1 MKMTITKDDLELTQK
16 PSLSGD
22 FWKNKK
28 LNQKVRTAILKI
40 VDNFLKSTNL
50 DIKSKDVGK
59 IQFTGSLANYNFSK
73 LSDVDVHLLLNFK
86 KLGSDPKF
94 MEDYLST
101 KAILWNNTH
110 KITIFG
116 HEVELYIADIHSDHY
131 STGIYDVKKNKWDI
145 EPVIDPKLTAE
156 LNIGKVKDK
165 ADKISKQINAIAA
178 KKDIA
183 FKDLEDLKDKIKKMR
198 LAGLEKEGEYSLEN
212 LTFKLLRRRG
222 ELDTL
227 YNLMVQTQD
236 KELSLDED
244 MEWWKKR
251 RFSDN
256 KRYKELMGYT
266 KGAKISRKGKPYMI
280 IPSFNLPKSGPPG
293 VGTLEEGG
301 FVSGKAAKASG
312 ILYDNLQKL
321 AKAVSLV
328 ANERGGKIDAIDDT
342 LSNIYVYVYESAATH
357 GHVKGSAHYT
367 GNAADFE
374 IVQKMKGG
382 KVNKFGWIHSYLITL
397 AAMAADIIAPGGL
410 GLYFDI
416 AGKKVNSPPHYDV
429 RGTSS
434 AWKWVGSCGSKAD
447 RGNNTKCAG
456 YKSSG
461 ASKADIIN
469 SNHLDL
475 PPDWI
480 KYAKAWVAEF
490 NKIKSE
496 LDNP

>member
-1 MKMTITKDDLELTQK
+1 MKMTIAKDDLELTQK
-16 PSLSGD
+16 PSLSED

-28 LNQKVRTAILKI
+28 LNEKVRTAILKI

-50 DIKSKDVGK
+50 DIKSKDVSK

-73 LSDVDVHLLLNFK
+73 LSDVDIHLLLDFK

-116 HEVELYIADIHSDHY
+116 HEVELYVADIHSDHY

-165 ADKISKQINAIAA
+165 ADKISKQINAVAA
-178 KKDIA
+178 KKDIT

-251 RFSDN
+251 RSSDN

-301 FVSGKAAKASG
+301 FVSGAAAANATGK
-312 ILYDNLQKL
+312 LYDNLQRL

-328 ANERGGKIDAIDDT
+328 VNEKGGIIDDT
-342 LSNIYVYVYESAATH
+342 QSDIYVYVYESRATG
-357 GHVKGSAHYT
+357 GHVDGSTHYS
-367 GNAADFE
+367 GEAADFE
-374 IVQKMKGG
+374 IVQKTKAGT
-382 KVNKFGWIHSYLITL
+382 VRKFGWAQSYLITL

-410 GLYFDI
+410 GLYFDKN
-416 AGKKVNSPPHYDV
+416 GTTVNTEPHYDV
-429 RGTSS
+429 RGASM
-434 AWKWVGSCGSKAD
+434 AWKWFGSCGKNKNDPSKCDLD
-447 RGNNTKCAG
+447 R
-456 YKSSG
+456 SILSDH
-461 ASKADIIN
+461 ASKTNIIDKN
-469 SNHLDL
+469 RLGLHAQ
-475 PPDWI
+475 WI
-480 KYAKAWVAEF
+480 VYAKAWRTEF
-490 NKIKSE
+490 NKIKSK
-496 LDNP
+496 LGNP

>member
-16 PSLSGD
+16 PSLSED

-28 LNQKVRTAILKI
+28 LNEKVRTAILKI

-50 DIKSKDVGK
+50 DIKSGDVGK

-73 LSDVDVHLLLNFK
+73 LSDVDIHLLLDFK

-116 HEVELYIADIHSDHY
+116 HEVELYVADIHSDHY

-178 KKDIA
+178 KKDTA

-251 RFSDN
+251 RSSDN

-301 FVSGKAAKASG
+301 KVSGVNAAKATG
-312 ILYDNLQKL
+312 ELYDNLQKL

-328 ANERGGKIDAIDDT
+328 ANETGTSPIDDT
-342 LSNIYVYVYESAATH
+342 LSDIYVYVSESAATD
-357 GHVKGSAHYT
+357 GHVEGSVHYT

-374 IVQKMKGG
+374 IVQKMKDGTV
-382 KVNKFGWIHSYLITL
+382 KKFGWIDSYLITL
-397 AAMAADIIAPGGL
+397 AAMAAKIVKDGGL
-410 GLYFDI
+410 GLYLNLE
-416 AGKKVNSPPHYDV
+416 GNKVNSRPHYDV
-429 RGTSS
+429 RGAPM
-434 AWKWVGSCGSKAD
+434 AWKWVGSCGKNKDDPSKC
-447 RGNNTKCAG
+447 NES
-456 YKSSG
+456 KSILSNR
-461 ASKADIIN
+461 ASKEDIIN
-469 SNHLDL
+469 KNLLNL
-475 PPDWI
+475 PSEWI
-480 KYAKAWVAEF
+480 NYANAWRTEF
-490 NKIKSE
+490 NKIKGE
-496 LDNP
+496 LK

>member
-1 MKMTITKDDLELTQK
+1 MKMTIAKDDLELTQK
-16 PSLSGD
+16 PSLNGD

-28 LNQKVRTAILKI
+28 LNEKVRTAILKI

-50 DIKSKDVGK
+50 DIKSGDVGK

-73 LSDVDVHLLLNFK
+73 LSDVDIHLLLDFK

-251 RFSDN
+251 RSSDN

-301 FVSGKAAKASG
+301 FVSGANAAKADSK
-312 ILYDNLQKL
+312 LYDNLQRL

-328 ANERGGKIDAIDDT
+328 ANERKNAPLDDT
-342 LSNIYVYVYESAATH
+342 LSDIYVYVYESAATA
-357 GHVKGSAHYT
+357 GHVGDSTHYS
-367 GNAADFE
+367 GIAADFE
-374 IVQKMKGG
+374 IIQKMKAG

-416 AGKKVNSPPHYDV
+416 TGTKVNTEPHYDV
-429 RGTSS
+429 RGTSK
-434 AWKWVGSCGSKAD
+434 AWKWVGSCGGDNKKDNSKCD
-447 RGNNTKCAG
+447 KSK
-456 YKSSG
+456 YKSSR
-461 ASKADIIN
+461 ASKTDIIN
-469 SNHLDL
+469 KNLLDL

-480 KYAKAWVAEF
+480 RYAKAWVEEF
-490 NKIKSE
+490 NKIKGQ
-496 LDNP
+496 LK

>member
-1 MKMTITKDDLELTQK
+1 MKMTIAKDDLELTQK
-16 PSLSGD
+16 PSLSED

-28 LNQKVRTAILKI
+28 LNEKVRTAILKI

-50 DIKSKDVGK
+50 DIKSGDVGK

-73 LSDVDVHLLLNFK
+73 LSDVDIHLLLDFK

-116 HEVELYIADIHSDHY
+116 HEVELYVADIHSDHY

-145 EPVIDPKLTAE
+145 EPVIDSKLTAE

-165 ADKISKQINAIAA
+165 ADKISKQINAVAA
-178 KKDIA
+178 KKDIT

-251 RFSDN
+251 RSSDN

-301 FVSGKAAKASG
+301 FVSGAAAAAADSK
-312 ILYDNLQKL
+312 LYDNLQRL

-328 ANERGGKIDAIDDT
+328 ANERTGATEIDDT
-342 LSNIYVYVYESAATH
+342 LSDIYVYVYESRATG
-357 GHVKGSAHYT
+357 GHVDGSTHYS
-367 GNAADFE
+367 GMAADFE

-410 GLYFDI
+410 GLYFDKN
-416 AGKKVNSPPHYDV
+416 GTTVNTEPHYDV
-429 RGTSS
+429 RGASM
-434 AWKWVGSCGSKAD
+434 AWKWFGSCGKNKNDPSKCD
-447 RGNNTKCAG
+447 KKRSILSN
-456 YKSSG
+456 S
-461 ASKADIIN
+461 ASKTNIIK
-469 SNHLDL
+469 SNLLEL

-480 KYAKAWVAEF
+480 RYADAWVKKF
-490 NKIKSE
+490 NKIKGQ
-496 LDNP
+496 LK